1 MDLTTYKKYLLKQ
14 GSTIKEALA
23 RLNILAKDAI
33 VFIVTE
39 DFKLVGSLTDGDVR
53 RGLLKG
59 VGIGDLV
66 NEIIEPN
73 PRFLRKGDRDIS
85 KVIEYRDN
93 NFRIVPILDKDG
105 TVVNVINFRELKSY
119 LPIDVVVM
127 AGGRGERLRPLTDK
141 FPKPLLKVGD
151 KPILEHNLDRLALF
165 GVDDFWISV
174 KYLGDQISA
183 YFGDGSERNVK
194 IQYVREEFP
203 MGTIGAVSKI
213 DNFQHEYILVTNS
226 DLLTNLD
233 FEHFFLDFLSQDA
246 DFSVV
251 TIPYQV
257 SIPYA
262 VLETENSLVT
272 SFKEKPSYT
281 YYSNGGIYLMKRDV
295 LNEIPKG
302 EYFDATNLMEVLIKK
317 KYKVLSYPLRGYWLD
332 VGSLQDFER
341 AQRDIQQIKF

>member
-14 GSTIKEALA
+14 GSTVKEALA
-23 RLNILAKDAI
+23 QLNILAKDAI

-59 VGIGDLV
+59 VGIENLV
-66 NEIIEPN
+66 DDIIEPN
-73 PRFLRKGDRDIS
+73 PRFLRKGDRDIT

-93 NFRIVPILDKDG
+93 NFRIIPILDKDG
-105 TVVNVINFRELKSY
+105 TVVNVINFQELKSY
-119 LPIDVVVM
+119 LPIDAVIM

-141 FPKPLLKVGD
+141 VPKPLLKVGA

-165 GVDDFWISV
+165 GIDDFWISV

-183 YFGDGSERNVK
+183 YFGDGSERNVQ
-194 IQYVREEFP
+194 IQYVWEEFP
-203 MGTIGAVSKI
+203 LGTIGAVSKI
-213 DNFQHEYILVTNS
+213 DNFQHEYVLVTNS

-233 FEHFFLDFLSQDA
+233 FEHFFLDFLSQGA
-246 DFSVV
+246 DLSVV

-281 YYSNGGIYLMKRDV
+281 YYSNGGIYLIKRDV

-302 EYFDATNLMEVLIKK
+302 EYFDATNLMELLIKK

-341 AQRDIQQIKF
+341 AQMDITHIKF

>member
-14 GSTIKEALA
+14 GSTVKEALA
-23 RLNILAKDAI
+23 QLNILAKDAI

-59 VGIGDLV
+59 VGIENLV
-66 NEIIEPN
+66 DDIIEPN
-73 PRFLRKGDRDIS
+73 PRFLRKGDRDIT

-93 NFRIVPILDKDG
+93 NFRIIPILDKDG
-105 TVVNVINFRELKSY
+105 TVVNVINFQELKSY
-119 LPIDVVVM
+119 LPIDVVIM

-141 FPKPLLKVGD
+141 VPKPLLKVGA

-165 GVDDFWISV
+165 GIDDFWISV

-183 YFGDGSERNVK
+183 YFGDGSERNVQ
-194 IQYVREEFP
+194 IQYVWEEFP
-203 MGTIGAVSKI
+203 LGTIGAVSKI
-213 DNFQHEYILVTNS
+213 DNFQHEYVLVTNS

-233 FEHFFLDFLSQDA
+233 FEHFFLDFLSQGA
-246 DFSVV
+246 DLSVV

-262 VLETENSLVT
+262 VLETENNLVT
-272 SFKEKPSYT
+272 SLKEKPSYT
-281 YYSNGGIYLMKRDV
+281 YYSNGGIYLMKRGV
-295 LNEIPKG
+295 LSEIPKG
-302 EYFDATNLMEVLIKK
+302 EYFDATNLMEALIKND
-317 KYKVLSYPLRGYWLD
+317 YKVLSYPLSGYWLD
-332 VGSLQDFER
+332 VGSLQDFEK
-341 AQRDIQQIKF
+341 AQKDIQQIKF